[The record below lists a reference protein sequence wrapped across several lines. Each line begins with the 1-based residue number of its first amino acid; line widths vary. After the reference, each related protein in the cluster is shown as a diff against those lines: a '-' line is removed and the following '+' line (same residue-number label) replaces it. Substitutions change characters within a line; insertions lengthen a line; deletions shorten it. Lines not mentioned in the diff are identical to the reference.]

1 MVIQLTLTLLRNNS
15 MLPSQVD
22 AAATKLDS
30 THGVGLLSEELI
42 TSFQGFISMADG
54 LQNV

>member
-1 MVIQLTLTLLRNNS
+1 